1 MQIQR
6 AAAPAI
12 SVDTVAKKTG
22 NAKIDALLNGG
33 TASWWHDDT
42 HTIGT
47 PNATLGMSNA
57 RHTLTYSF
65 LASANSAQ
73 ANDNAGFQAMNARTQ
88 QAVRDALAYV
98 AQVADVTFVEDNGG
112 TGNLQFGTNAQ
123 HGVSGGYAYAPNSR
137 GVNVASVYMANDLY
151 NQDSTDWSPGTS
163 GGNALLHEIGHALG
177 LKHPGSYNAGG
188 GRTPGPYLT
197 KPEDNTRY
205 SLMSYK
211 DPADSL
217 VASSQDMGNGTYQIS
232 AHQVRAAG
240 YGMYDIAALQYLYGR
255 SGDAAETAAQTYSF
269 GDGDANRGE
278 FFRTVSNSNSSSRI
292 DASGVSRSNLIDLR
306 DGRFS
311 SIGIRDPYGALA
323 DPFNSAREWAKV
335 FRGAA
340 KPSYS
345 GANNFGIATGSHID
359 NATGGSAADT
369 IVGND
374 DATNS
379 ISSGDGND
387 TVFLGKASS
396 TVDCGTGA
404 DTVCLPKIAR
414 SKWDIQYDANSGTY
428 TCRNG
433 SITNVIT
440 GAEAIKGWNGK
451 TLKATRVV

>member
-6 AAAPAI
+6 VAAPAI
-12 SVDTVAKKTG
+12 SIDGVAKKTG
-22 NAKIDALLNGG
+22 NAKVDALLNGG
-33 TASWWHDDT
+33 TTSWWHDDT
-42 HTIGT
+42 HSIGT
-47 PNATLGMSNA
+47 ANFTTGMSNA
-57 RHTLTYSF
+57 KHTLTYSF
-65 LASANSAQ
+65 MASANSAQ
-73 ANDNAGFQAMNARTQ
+73 TNDNDGFQAMNARTQ

-98 AQVADVTFVEDNGG
+98 AQVADITFVEDNSGS
-112 TGNLQFGTNAQ
+112 GNIQFGTNAQ
-123 HGVSGGYAYAPNSR
+123 HGVSGGYAYSPNTRSS
-137 GVNVASVYMANDLY
+137 NVASVYMANDVY
-151 NQDSTDWSPGTS
+151 NQDTTDWSAGTS

-188 GRTPGPYLT
+188 GKTPGPYL
-197 KPEDNTRY
+197 KKAEDNTRY

-211 DPADSL
+211 DPADGL
-217 VASSQDMGNGTYQIS
+217 VASSQDMGNGTYQIA
-232 AHQVRAAG
+232 AHKVQAAS
-240 YGMYDIAALQYLYGR
+240 YEMYDIAALQYLYGR
-255 SGDAAETAAQTYSF
+255 SHNAAETGAQTYSF
-269 GDGDANRGE
+269 ADNDANHGE
-278 FFRTVSNSNSSSRI
+278 FFKTVSNSNASSRI
-292 DASGVSRSNLIDLR
+292 DASGISRSNLIDLR
-306 DGRFS
+306 AGHYS

-345 GANNFGIATGSHID
+345 GSNNFGVAEGSHID

-374 DATNS
+374 DATNA

-396 TVDCGTGA
+396 TVDCGNGT
-404 DTVCLPKIAR
+404 DTVCLPKMGR
-414 SKWDIQYDANSGTY
+414 SKWDVQFDANTGTY

-440 GAEAIKGWNGK
+440 GAESIKGWNGK
-451 TLKATRVV
+451 TLKATRVI